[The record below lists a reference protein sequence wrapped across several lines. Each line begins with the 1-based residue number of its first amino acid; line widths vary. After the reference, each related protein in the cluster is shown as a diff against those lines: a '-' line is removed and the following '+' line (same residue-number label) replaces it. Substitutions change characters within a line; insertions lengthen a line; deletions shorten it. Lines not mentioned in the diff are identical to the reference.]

1 MMVVTVGV
9 AGGGS
14 ECGSGGG
21 FRFCSGF
28 FMVGF

>member
-21 FRFCSGF
+21 LRVCSGF
-28 FMVGF
+28 LMVGF